1 MIHWEEHIA
10 SVLFLPNVSNHE
22 ETSDKYK
29 LKVYKTA
36 DLCPLK
42 NVKMKKSQRQELV
55 QTEKLQRNN
64 NSMQHVIPDG
74 SLNTPPKIF
83 LLGWLVKYK

>member
-42 NVKMKKSQRQELV
+42 KCQNEKKPKTETGADWET
-55 QTEKLQRNN
+55 TEK
-64 NSMQHVIPDG
+64 
-74 SLNTPPKIF
+74 
-83 LLGWLVKYK
+83 